1 MNILNK
7 VDSDENVPS
16 ETGTYTLRLDSA
28 EVRDRKN
35 LINITHESLNDQN
48 SATESADQ
56 GTEQSQKSPTI
67 VDEPE
72 FEIPTAVSARI
83 TEWFN
88 RNDAAESRKVIKQR
102 FFFLL
107 KSLKW
112 HI

>member
-1 MNILNK
+1 M
-7 VDSDENVPS
+7 
-16 ETGTYTLRLDSA
+16 RLDSA

-56 GTEQSQKSPTI
+56 GEQSTKSPTI
-67 VDEPE
+67 GDEPE

-88 RNDAAESRKVIKQR
+88 RNDAAESRKVIKQQY
-102 FFFLL
+102 FSLYLNHYDGKFNFLPDTFDEL
-107 KSLKW
+107 N
-112 HI
+112 